1 MFGAMATLTSR
12 TFALSSGRSLDL
24 IGRSRHS
31 KDSDFCRDQLNRTIK
46 FSELNIIPTRR
57 IYSILPTLRIWNIS
71 TTSWKAKVFT
81 NTSTSKVRSQ
91 EPSETRSRQK
101 LEERSRTAEKI
112 AR

>member
-1 MFGAMATLTSR
+1 MFEAVATLTSR
-12 TFALSSGRSLDL
+12 TFALNSGKCLDL

-31 KDSDFCRDQLNRTIK
+31 KDSDFCRDQLHRTIK
-46 FSELNIIPTRR
+46 FSELSIIPTHR
-57 IYSILPTLRIWNIS
+57 IYSILPTLRIWNI
-71 TTSWKAKVFT
+71 

>member
-1 MFGAMATLTSR
+1 MFETMATLASR
-12 TFALSSGRSLDL
+12 TFALNSGKSLDL

-31 KDSDFCRDQLNRTIK
+31 KDSNFCRDQLNRTIK
-46 FSELNIIPTRR
+46 FSELSIIPTHR

-71 TTSWKAKVFT
+71 TPSWKAKAFSNTLT
-81 NTSTSKVRSQ
+81 NKVRSQ

-101 LEERSRTAEKI
+101 LEERSRTVEKI

>member
-1 MFGAMATLTSR
+1 MFETMATLTSR
-12 TFALSSGRSLDL
+12 TFALNSGTSLDL

-46 FSELNIIPTRR
+46 FSELSIIPTHR
-57 IYSILPTLRIWNIS
+57 IYSILPTLRIWNIP
-71 TTSWKAKVFT
+71 
-81 NTSTSKVRSQ
+81 TSTSKVRSQ